1 MIVTAAVMVIGDVDY
16 SLSGFT
22 FARSLNIHI
31 APNVILFVRLSARL
45 IIYLLHFSLC
55 LSLDSMSMTR
65 VLMLLVIRLKTFV
78 HVPVSII
85 SRSPVNMVLLLSVRR
100 RIPILVLTAIS
111 FIMASRVSAFV
122 KLTSSATLR
131 LRIALI
137 IVRIIMLILVVF
149 VMIISLTVRRISAAL
164 VSTSADSWITRT
176 RYIHRLLH
184 RRNSISIVV
193 LTLRLVSIVK
203 ACVFSEPSS
212 NLVKMSIFLVAS
224 SSIHTFI
231 FLMITSTHTALDLV
245 LI

>member
-1 MIVTAAVMVIGDVDY
+1 MSY
-16 SLSGFT
+16 C
-22 FARSLNIHI
+22 
-31 APNVILFVRLSARL
+31 LFGLCLKFSARL

-85 SRSPVNMVLLLSVRR
+85 SRSPVNMVLLLSILRSRARGGSTVLLSVRR

-122 KLTSSATLR
+122 KLTSSTTLRLWLIRAISIWARLARKFSMTTLR

-137 IVRIIMLILVVF
+137 IVRIIMLILVAF

-164 VSTSADSWITRT
+164 VSPSI
-176 RYIHRLLH
+176 LLM
-184 RRNSISIVV
+184 
-193 LTLRLVSIVK
+193 
-203 ACVFSEPSS
+203 
-212 NLVKMSIFLVAS
+212 NLF
-224 SSIHTFI
+224 
-231 FLMITSTHTALDLV
+231 
-245 LI
+245 

>member
-1 MIVTAAVMVIGDVDY
+1 
-16 SLSGFT
+16 
-22 FARSLNIHI
+22 
-31 APNVILFVRLSARL
+31 
-45 IIYLLHFSLC
+45 
-55 LSLDSMSMTR
+55 
-65 VLMLLVIRLKTFV
+65 MLLVIRLKTFV

-85 SRSPVNMVLLLSVRR
+85 SRSPVNMVLLLSILRARTRGGSTGLLSVRR

-122 KLTSSATLR
+122 KLASSATLR